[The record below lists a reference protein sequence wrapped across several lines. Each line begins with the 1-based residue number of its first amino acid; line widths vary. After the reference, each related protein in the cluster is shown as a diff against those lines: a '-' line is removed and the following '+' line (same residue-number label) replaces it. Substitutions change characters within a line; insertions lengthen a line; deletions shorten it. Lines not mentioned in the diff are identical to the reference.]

1 MATLLQITSKELF
14 K

>member
-1 MATLLQITSKELF
+1 LLQITSK